1 MPRYHEIYAFQ
12 GSSWDMV
19 QGLDAERPEVDR
31 VVEELW
37 RRPAV
42 LGVRV
47 LAEEDTRRG
56 DTRMRML
63 VRKDKREGLPTFA
76 LGPDGRPVFG
86 GRPVGLVRSPAL
98 DGAGRRPPAAGARG
112 RSAARGR
119 PDGPRLATGGEWLA
133 GAGLVFLGGAALVAL
148 DRVEPPTEAWATALD
163 AARLGVLLALI
174 GVLGLFLARVVRS
187 GLLHVEVPGRRAARA
202 AMGAGGAAEAAARR
216 REPPPDPNEEAL
228 VRRGAGLVE
237 EGFRRVRDRLDAFGW
252 LGFRLFLAGLAR
264 GMAPAGPADRQR
276 RYLRRLLDR
285 IGDGPAQAEDFVAR
299 WDLMGQPPRNREMI
313 EHGARAWESM
323 DPQAFARAMEWW
335 TSPADEAPVNS
346 AVVCVVPVQASAA
359 MRRRLS
365 SLVDDAARVGGGQ
378 RTGDDQVMVCT
389 FPGAF
394 GALDAAAG
402 LLQDAPELRPQ
413 LGVAVAVDPYV
424 AVAEARSLAGRARG
438 GEALVSA
445 AARDLAEGRARFGEA
460 DAAGGAPLLTA

>member
-19 QGLDAERPEVDR
+19 QGLDADRPEVDR

-37 RRPAV
+37 RRPGV

-63 VRKDKREGLPTFA
+63 VRKDKRDGLPTFA
-76 LGPDGRPVFG
+76 LGADGRPVYG
-86 GRPVGLVRSPAL
+86 GRPVGLARSPAL
-98 DGAGRRPPAAGARG
+98 DGAGRRAAPAGAPGASAGRG
-112 RSAARGR
+112 RAR
-119 PDGPRLATGGEWLA
+119 GPRLASGGEWLA
-133 GAGLVFLGGAALVAL
+133 GAGLLFLGGAALVAL
-148 DRVEPPTEAWATALD
+148 DRLEAPTPAWAAALD
-163 AARLGVLLALI
+163 AARLAVLLVLI

-187 GLLHVEVPGRRAARA
+187 GLLHVDVPGRRAPRSAPA
-202 AMGAGGAAEAAARR
+202 GAGAAEARR

-228 VRRGAGLVE
+228 LRRGIGLVE

-285 IGDGPAQAEDFVAR
+285 IGDGPGQAEDFVAR
-299 WDLMGQPPRNREMI
+299 WDVMGQPPRNREMI

-359 MRRRLS
+359 MRRRLA
-365 SLVDDAARVGGGQ
+365 SLVDDAVRVGGGQ
-378 RTGDDQVMVCT
+378 RSGDDQVMVCT

-394 GALDAAAG
+394 GALDAAVG
-402 LLQDAPELRPQ
+402 LLQDAPEVRPQ

-424 AVAEARSLAGRARG
+424 ATAEARSLAARARG
-438 GEALVSA
+438 GEALASA
-445 AARDLAEGRARFGEA
+445 ALRDLADGRARFGEA